1 MKPLLSDYLKR
12 VTKALLLFG
21 AVVAI
26 GYPFFGQP
34 AEWVGLILFAGAM
47 GD

>member
-1 MKPLLSDYLKR
+1 MKTLLPGYLKR
-12 VTKALLLFG
+12 VAKALLLFG

-34 AEWVGLILFAGAM
+34 AEWAALILFAGAM
-47 GD
+47 GE